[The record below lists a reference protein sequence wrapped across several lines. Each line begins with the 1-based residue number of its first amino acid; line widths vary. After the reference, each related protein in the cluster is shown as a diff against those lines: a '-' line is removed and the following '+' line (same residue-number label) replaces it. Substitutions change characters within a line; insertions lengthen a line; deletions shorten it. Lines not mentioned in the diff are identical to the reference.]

1 MDLELCQLDER
12 GSRKKVY
19 ECAFVQQTAERA
31 KKKKELEALMQ
42 MITAQEN
49 TRNSMRNLMRTTM
62 PPFVNVDGCN
72 NESVQSVYSKND

>member
-1 MDLELCQLDER
+1 MDLELHQLDER

-42 MITAQEN
+42 MITTQVN
-49 TRNSMRNLMRTTM
+49 TRNLMRNLTRTTM
-62 PPFVNVDGCN
+62 PPFVNVDGS
-72 NESVQSVYSKND
+72 NESV